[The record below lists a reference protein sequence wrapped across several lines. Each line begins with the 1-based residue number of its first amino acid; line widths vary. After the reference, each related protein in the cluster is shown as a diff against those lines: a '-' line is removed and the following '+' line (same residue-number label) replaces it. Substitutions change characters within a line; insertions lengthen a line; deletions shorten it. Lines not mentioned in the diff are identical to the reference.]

1 MPLVHECAHPGCNI
15 LTMSLC
21 CLEHELALE
30 RRGNAALEPAFAAG
44 AGLRESDEPR

>member
-21 CLEHELALE
+21 CLEHEVALE
-30 RRGNAALEPAFAAG
+30 RRTDAHVVVAAG
-44 AGLRESDEPR
+44 PRRRESAELR